1 MALPELVK
9 KLHGSY
15 LRLFGDGGRKITFM
29 AAPSRITLLGG
40 EYSEA
45 ADGMSLTAAGDHYVV
60 VAAQRRN
67 DRQIVIYSA
76 NYDERLSFPQG
87 SLKFDRGDGW
97 ANYPKGVVY
106 FYERTG
112 RKVEGLSL
120 AISGDIPEGCGLGAS
135 AALCVA
141 TGMALNSLGNQPLDD
156 ATLVKLC
163 QRVEHQF
170 MGQRG
175 DYTSPFASR
184 FGRDHHLVMFDSRT
198 FKPEYVPFDYDA
210 YKFVVAET
218 GIRKNEAAEEYAKR
232 LELFQKLLLEIRKYV
247 PKVVSL
253 RDVTPEAYEPAR
265 KSLDILLRKRLDHIV
280 YENVRVRRAKELLTK
295 GDYAGFGGLMSESHE
310 SLVDRL
316 KVSCPEVDLL
326 YSVGRDLP
334 GFLGGRMAGIGFGGH
349 VVFLVKA
356 EDVTVF
362 VDRLKRDYNSQSR
375 INPTVVVYGAGAGA
389 REVQSTVGPGLS
401 ETGSF

>member
-1 MALPELVK
+1 MALTDVIK
-9 KLHGSY
+9 KLHGNY
-15 LRLFGDGGRKITFM
+15 LRVFGDGGRKITFV
-29 AAPSRITLLGG
+29 AAPSRIALLGG

-45 ADGMSLTAAGDHYVV
+45 VDGLSLTAAGDHHVV

-67 DRQIVIYSA
+67 DRQIVIFSS

-97 ANYPKGVVY
+97 ANYPKGVAY

-112 RKVEGLSL
+112 RKIEGLSL
-120 AISGDIPEGCGLGAS
+120 AIAGDVPEDCGLGAS

-141 TGMALNSLGNQPLDD
+141 TGMALNQLGNQPLEDS
-156 ATLVKLC
+156 TLVKLC

-175 DYTSPFASR
+175 DYYSPFASR
-184 FGRDHHLVMFDSRT
+184 FGKDHHLVIFDART

-218 GIRKNEAAEEYAKR
+218 GIRKKEAAEEYAKR
-232 LELFQKLLLEIRKYV
+232 LALFQTLLLEIRKYV

-280 YENVRVRRAKELLTK
+280 YENLRVRRAKDLLVK
-295 GDYAGFGGLMSESHE
+295 GDYAGFGGILSESHE
-310 SLVDRL
+310 SLAERL
-316 KVSCPEVDLL
+316 KVSCQEVDLL
-326 YSVGRDLP
+326 YSVGRSLP
-334 GFLGGRMAGIGFGGH
+334 GFLGGRMSGIGFGGH

-356 EDVTVF
+356 SEADIFT
-362 VDRLKRDYNSQSR
+362 DRLKRDYNAQSR
-375 INPTVVVYGAGAGA
+375 ITPKVFLYGAGAGA
-389 REVQSTVGPGLS
+389 REVESPVQGDLSGVGSL
-401 ETGSF
+401 